1 MKLTLEE
8 LRKFPLMQK
17 FKCVLS
23 EYPSEQLKFAREDED
38 TVFVFSKGSKTR
50 GWRKSNDIFLKYYE
64 ADSYETVK
72 EKENKKFYADL
83 KKASDKLQ
91 KSGLW
96 GDFKVVLDNLLNVS
110 PEDKDSIY
118 AIWRDGLKPD
128 RTPSEAYKPFVEKYP
143 FLFNKDK
150 DGVYQLNYEYVDLIS
165 RKELGLKSMY
175 FGTFNKDEKIE
186 IKCAIADKRPYS
198 TRAYTSYDVT
208 FSYDAAKA
216 KAWYSEEYRG
226 CGNGHY
232 YIALDENTALFIEND

>member
-1 MKLTLEE
+1 MKLTIEE

-17 FKCVLS
+17 FECFMADSSHEK
-23 EYPSEQLKFAREDED
+23 YRFTREDEN
-38 TVFVFSKGSKTR
+38 TVFVFAKGSRSKG
-50 GWRKSNDIFLKYYE
+50 WRRSNELFIKYYE
-64 ADSYETVK
+64 AGSYDDVRRK
-72 EKENKKFYADL
+72 QNDKFYADL

-118 AIWRDGLKPD
+118 AIWRDELKPD
-128 RTPSEAYKPFVEKYP
+128 KTPSEAYKPFVEKYP

-175 FGTFNKDEKIE
+175 FGTFNKYEKTE

-198 TRAYTSYDVT
+198 TRAYTSYDVS
-208 FSYDAAKA
+208 FNYDPEKA
-216 KAWYSEEYRG
+216 KAWYSEEYKG

-232 YIALDENTALFIEND
+232 YIALDENSALFIEND